1 MTLPINL
8 NRWLWLGI
16 ALLSL
21 IASGVGVLHPSV
33 YDGLIPATIR
43 PGVFTQ
49 DLVAIVL
56 SVVLVLLAGSNRSN
70 LVRKRIVAHGI
81 LGFLFYAY
89 GIYAMER
96 MYNVLYPLYLM
107 LFGGSLFVLIYSMAT
122 GPAMPSPQLM
132 VPRWMRLLG
141 AGYGLLIAVV
151 FNVVWFSELAP
162 LLQSG
167 ERIDYFYSIY
177 IIDISFVMPAFAV
190 AAVLTLRRHPVG
202 LMGLPSLFVLGA
214 GILSPLALAESIK
227 PTQYGLARDAGG
239 LVLFGLLTVVSVA
252 LTGFWL
258 TTIPQQRPDSGD
270 VLERAQD

>member
-122 GPAMPSPQLM
+122 GPAMP
-132 VPRWMRLLG
+132 
-141 AGYGLLIAVV
+141 
-151 FNVVWFSELAP
+151 
-162 LLQSG
+162 
-167 ERIDYFYSIY
+167 
-177 IIDISFVMPAFAV
+177 
-190 AAVLTLRRHPVG
+190 
-202 LMGLPSLFVLGA
+202 PS
-214 GILSPLALAESIK
+214 SWCH
-227 PTQYGLARDAGG
+227 GG
-239 LVLFGLLTVVSVA
+239 CDCS
-252 LTGFWL
+252 
-258 TTIPQQRPDSGD
+258 
-270 VLERAQD
+270 AQDMDYSSPWCLTSFGSANSPPSCKAVNASTTFTRFTLSISAS